1 VVSYRDARGRA
12 KTVRYYEE
20 IGLLPPPPRGANGY
34 RRYGKAD
41 ANRLHV
47 LRRIRLLG
55 VPLSSAKTLLAGGAD
70 ARCAEVQREL
80 LALVDE
86 RVAALDREIAE
97 LQTLRASVEAY
108 QQALASCA
116 ADERMPFSACLDMRC
131 IALHG
136 EPVGEEETVMDEDVF
151 NSSIRKIFKTLGVT
165 PSARSRSGTGGTP
178 ADGFSRAMKTCGQ
191 GDSDDRRAQFQV
203 RVATTSNLGEAGT
216 DRPQPSRSRLS
227 PPSILRVM

>member
-1 VVSYRDARGRA
+1 MRANDRYSTHTADGLTIGQLARLTGVRA

-34 RRYGKAD
+34 RRYGTAD

-55 VPLSSAKTLLAGGAD
+55 VPLSSAKALLAGSAD

-97 LQTLRASVEAY
+97 LQTLRASVETY
-108 QQALASCA
+108 QRALASCP
-116 ADERMPFSACLDMRC
+116 ADERMPFSACLDMQC
-131 IALHG
+131 IALPG
-136 EPVGEEETVMDEDVF
+136 EPVGEEGCDEQCD
-151 NSSIRKIFKTLGVT
+151 IG
-165 PSARSRSGTGGTP
+165 
-178 ADGFSRAMKTCGQ
+178 
-191 GDSDDRRAQFQV
+191 
-203 RVATTSNLGEAGT
+203 
-216 DRPQPSRSRLS
+216 
-227 PPSILRVM
+227 